1 MEAQLDLSLA
11 PPASQLRAHENLIV
25 KRLLAQTPSLLPL
38 AETLAL
44 ATSHD
49 VTVLLTGETGTGKTY
64 LARLIH
70 DCSPRRDERFLVVPC
85 GALANNLLESE
96 LFGHVKGSFS
106 GAEQNKDGKFIAAG
120 RGTILLDEI
129 DVLGLEQQVKLLRI
143 VETGEFEPVGSNQT
157 LECKARVI
165 ASSNINL
172 EEAIR
177 KGAFRED
184 LFYRLNVLS
193 FRLPPLRERREDIRP
208 LVRDMLAGFSKKFD
222 KEMYNVAPRALAILE
237 NHPWPGNIRQ
247 LENVV
252 QQAVLAGSGPELVP
266 VHLPP
271 QVREASP
278 GGLVARPP
286 ATGSLTHVRQAN
298 EREHIQRVL
307 QEVGFSRA
315 RAAERLGVSRVTL
328 YKKIKKYGLKLN
340 PAAAPLKTVSPWA

>member
-11 PPASQLRAHENLIV
+11 PPACRPAHENVIV

-70 DCSPRRDERFLVVPC
+70 DCSARRDERFLVVPC

-96 LFGHVKGSFS
+96 LFGHIRGSFS
-106 GAEQNKDGKFIAAG
+106 GADQNKDGKFVAAG

-129 DVLGLEQQVKLLRI
+129 DVLGLEQQVKLLRV
-143 VETGEFEPVGSNQT
+143 VETGQFEPVGSNRT
-157 LECKARVI
+157 LDCQARVI

-172 EEAIR
+172 EEAIH
-177 KGAFRED
+177 KGTFRED

-193 FRLPPLRERREDIRP
+193 FHLPPLRERREDMLP
-208 LVRDMLAGFSKKFD
+208 LVRGMLARFSKKFD
-222 KEMYNVAPRALAILE
+222 KEMYDVSPRALAILE

-252 QQAVLAGSGPELVP
+252 QQAVLAGSGPELLP

-278 GGLVARPP
+278 DAVVARPP
-286 ATGSLTHVRQAN
+286 AAGSLTHVRQVN

-307 QEVGFSRA
+307 QEVGFNRG

-340 PAAAPLKTVSPWA
+340 PAAAPLKAASPWV